1 MLEIPRNRQRYLLTY
16 LSRYFLMLIFFFL
29 FPHSIGFQGIRKSL
43 VGETMHMI
51 TGPPPE
57 YTAE

>member
-1 MLEIPRNRQRYLLTY
+1 MLEIPRNRQRYLSLH
-16 LSRYFLMLIFFFL
+16 FPMLIFLSFFSS
-29 FPHSIGFQGIRKSL
+29 HSIGFQGIRKSL